1 MLTEKEKKFLNFIYR
16 RLKGKHIPFNDLQKI
31 LINNYGIDDDLAF
44 EFAYLYDKNFE
55 KSEGEEGM
63 GDFSKVTEP
72 ERMSYEE
79 YKQKMPW
86 QVMAVMKVVNDDDP
100 DAFDFD
106 GDSVVTYMGDGEEY
120 TIFNDETQIAD
131 AAESN
136 DLSGMLCNESDP
148 DENYIYM
155 TDTDREIYS
164 SEESDYRVEEMDDD
178 EVIDHMDLEDTIEE
192 LESYEEKKEK
202 LKDLEQELHDA
213 ETDEEIERI
222 QSEIDEIEEKI
233 SNIGTTQSREEI
245 IETAR
250 EELKSSIYDEI
261 YDSLSDPFNYF
272 INEMGIY
279 ADASELLENGPVQY
293 DCDQYISDFL
303 RDADIDSLANLA
315 GYGNYDEVSVDI
327 PDVGEKYVYVL
338 WN

>member
-1 MLTEKEKKFLNFIYR
+1 MLTPKEIKFLNLIYIKLR
-16 RLKGKHIPFNDLQKI
+16 GEHKEYNELSKLLKDFFRLK
-31 LINNYGIDDDLAF
+31 DDLAF
-44 EFAYLYDKNFE
+44 ELAYLYDKNFD

-86 QVMAVMKVVNDDDP
+86 QVKAVMSVVNDDDP

-120 TIFNDETQIAD
+120 TIFNDESEIAD

-148 DENYIYM
+148 DEYYIYM
-155 TDTDREIYS
+155 TDTDRRIYS
-164 SEESDYRVEEMDDD
+164 SEESDYMVEEMDDD
-178 EVIDHMDLEDTIEE
+178 EVIDRMDLEDTIEE
-192 LESYEEKKEK
+192 LESYEEKKDK
-202 LKDLEQELHDA
+202 LMDLEQELHDA

-222 QSEIDEIEEKI
+222 QSEIDEIEEEI
-233 SNIGTTQSREEI
+233 SNIGTTPSREEI
-245 IETAR
+245 IEAAR

-261 YDSLSDPFNYF
+261 YNSLSDPIHYF
-272 INEMGIY
+272 INEKGIY

-293 DCDQYISDFL
+293 DCDQYVTDYL
-303 RDADIDSLANLA
+303 DNADTEQLCTLA
-315 GYGNYDEVSVDI
+315 GYSYNEEVRVDI

-338 WN
+338 WR

>member
-1 MLTEKEKKFLNFIYR
+1 MLTPKEIKFLNLIYLK
-16 RLKGKHIPFNDLQKI
+16 LKGKHEEYLELAKFLKEFFK
-31 LINNYGIDDDLAF
+31 LKDDLAF
-44 EFAYLYDKNFE
+44 ELAYLYDKNFE

-86 QVMAVMKVVNDDDP
+86 QVKAVMKVVNDDDP

-136 DLSGMLCNESDP
+136 DLSGMLCDESNP
-148 DENYIYM
+148 DENYIYI
-155 TDTDREIYS
+155 TDTDRRIYS
-164 SEESDYRVEEMDDD
+164 GEESDYRVEEMDDD

-222 QSEIDEIEEKI
+222 QSEIDEIEEEI

-261 YDSLSDPFNYF
+261 YDSLSDPVYYF
-272 INEMGIY
+272 IYETGTY
-279 ADASELLENGPVQY
+279 ADVSELLENGPVQY
-293 DCDQYISDFL
+293 DCDQYISDYL
-303 RDADIDSLANLA
+303 GDADTDSLASLA
-315 GYGNYDEVSVDI
+315 GYGNYEEVSVDI

-338 WN
+338 WR